1 MTEREARVQIVH
13 FGRALYARGYTCGTS
28 GNLSVRLGDGR
39 FVMTPTNVSLG
50 ELDPDRLSLLSGAG
64 GHVSGDPPTKE
75 AWLHMAM
82 YATRSAD
89 RAIVHLHSTYAT
101 ALSCLSDRDPADM
114 LPAITPYVVM
124 RVGAVALVPYNR
136 PGDQSAG
143 ATISELARRHRAVLL
158 ANHGP
163 VTAGC
168 DLAHAV
174 AVAEELEETARLYFL
189 LQGHPHRLLD
199 PEQVGELRRVFGS

>member
-1 MTEREARVQIVH
+1 MTEHEARVQIVH
-13 FGRALYARGYTCGTS
+13 FGRALYARAYASGTS

-50 ELDPDRLSLLSGAG
+50 ELNPDRLSLLSAAGA
-64 GHVSGDPPTKE
+64 HVSGDMPTKE
-75 AWLHMAM
+75 AWLHLAM
-82 YATRSAD
+82 YAARPAD
-89 RAIVHLHSTYAT
+89 GAIVHLHSTYAT
-101 ALSCLSDRDPADM
+101 ALSCLSGRDPADM

-143 ATISELARRHRAVLL
+143 ATISEIARRHRAVLL

-163 VTAGC
+163 VTAGS

-189 LQGHPHRLLD
+189 LQGHAHRLLD
-199 PEQVGELRRVFGS
+199 AEQVGELRRVFGS